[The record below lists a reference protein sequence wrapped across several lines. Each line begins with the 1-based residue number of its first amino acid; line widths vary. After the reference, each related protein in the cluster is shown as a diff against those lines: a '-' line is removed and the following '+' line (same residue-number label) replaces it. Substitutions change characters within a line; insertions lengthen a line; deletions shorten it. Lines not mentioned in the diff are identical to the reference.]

1 MQKANIQPDSVALVS
16 VLVATAGLS
25 TLTKKFC
32 QVERQ
37 HMQIGQINKRMHLC
51 TIYTPNVL
59 HYSDQ
64 YFRASIKRMFQLS
77 RTERNYS

>member
-1 MQKANIQPDSVALVS
+1 
-16 VLVATAGLS
+16 
-25 TLTKKFC
+25 
-32 QVERQ
+32 
-37 HMQIGQINKRMHLC
+37 MQIGQINKRMHLC